1 MYDIISRERAGLKE
15 PRKRTAINESY
26 IKGLTVHYTGAA
38 RSPSMKNIDDVFKYL
53 KNIQTDHMV
62 GRGWDDIGYSFAISN
77 QSDEI
82 IELRGFGVYS
92 AHSGKSQINKTF
104 ISVVWLG
111 GVNDTPNDNAKDAL
125 DDKNGEKYIFI
136 DTILINKNLN
146 IVLKDNAGGIK
157 SEVIDRVFEPYFTT
171 KHQSQGTGIGLY
183 MVEEMVKK
191 HMNGHI
197 EVKNKKYKYK
207 DNDYTGA
214 LFTITLP
221 LS

>member
-125 DDKNGEKYIFI
+125 ERLVSIIEEKY
-136 DTILINKNLN
+136 
-146 IVLKDNAGGIK
+146 
-157 SEVIDRVFEPYFTT
+157 
-171 KHQSQGTGIGLY
+171 
-183 MVEEMVKK
+183 
-191 HMNGHI
+191 
-197 EVKNKKYKYK
+197 NKKIMV
-207 DNDYTGA
+207 TGHRDHKA
-214 LFTITLP
+214 TQCCGTPMYEWITGSEPNWKKPKRKVSKWQIKKKADMQKWRNRIL
-221 LS
+221 

>member
-53 KNIQTDHMV
+53 KNIQTDHMA

-125 DDKNGEKYIFI
+125 ERLVSIIEEKY
-136 DTILINKNLN
+136 
-146 IVLKDNAGGIK
+146 
-157 SEVIDRVFEPYFTT
+157 
-171 KHQSQGTGIGLY
+171 
-183 MVEEMVKK
+183 
-191 HMNGHI
+191 
-197 EVKNKKYKYK
+197 NKKIMV
-207 DNDYTGA
+207 TGHRDHKA
-214 LFTITLP
+214 TQCCGTPMYEWITGSEPNWKKPKRKVSKWQIKKKADMQKWRNRIL
-221 LS
+221 